1 MQTLSGEYKDAMS
14 RLDTVDRERTQL
26 QQHIAMWQKRA
37 ADAVE
42 HGQQVN
48 AAERE
53 RFGLVA
59 YFVTTRVSMQY
70 VIRMLLSFS

>member
-1 MQTLSGEYKDAMS
+1 MQMLSGEYRDAIS
-14 RLDTVDRERTQL
+14 RLDTVDKERTQL

-59 YFVTTRVSMQY
+59 YFVAMPVSMQY
-70 VIRMLLSFS
+70 AIRMLLSFS